1 MDGVGTPSR
10 GAHARGDRA
19 LISQV
24 GIEYPQKALQL
35 VCGGGGFVRR
45 LRRARH
51 TAVAHPLQHGAHT
64 AKEEPTMAGKESNAI
79 ELLKHDHREVDSM
92 FKQFDA
98 EDETRSK
105 AEIAQH
111 ICLSL
116 IVHSEIEEELF
127 YPAAQR
133 ALEDEDRDL
142 VAEAKV
148 EHLSLKR
155 LINDISGS
163 RSGDEM
169 FDARMTV
176 LKEYVKHHVHEEEH
190 ELMPQVKKTDV
201 DLEALGSR
209 LLERKQA
216 LIQEYRSYAEQQSG
230 SSINLPPLA
239 IATHPHKTGAGGKH
253 ATHARV
259 NAPSRSR

>member
-1 MDGVGTPSR
+1 
-10 GAHARGDRA
+10 
-19 LISQV
+19 
-24 GIEYPQKALQL
+24 
-35 VCGGGGFVRR
+35 
-45 LRRARH
+45 
-51 TAVAHPLQHGAHT
+51 
-64 AKEEPTMAGKESNAI
+64 MAGKESNAI
-79 ELLKHDHREVDSM
+79 ELLKHDHREVESM

-98 EDETRSK
+98 EDESRSK

-133 ALEDEDRDL
+133 ALDDEDRDL
-142 VAEAKV
+142 ISEAKV
-148 EHLSLKR
+148 EHMSLKR
-155 LINDISGS
+155 LIDDIGGSGPS
-163 RSGDEM
+163 DEM
-169 FDARMTV
+169 FEARMTV

-190 ELMPQVKKTDV
+190 ELMPQVKKSDL

-230 SSINLPPLA
+230 TSVNLPPLA
-239 IATHPHKTGAGGKH
+239 IASRSHHKSGSGGKH

-259 NAPSRSR
+259 HAPSRTR